1 MIDLALN
8 NLYLLGAA
16 LAVGIVTGRWAF
28 SNRKAATPEAAA
40 TANKEDETAS

>member
-16 LAVGIVTGRWAF
+16 LVLGILTARWAF
-28 SNRKAATPEAAA
+28 PNKKAPKPEPC
-40 TANKEDETAS
+40 KEDEPSP

>member
-16 LAVGIVTGRWAF
+16 LAIGIVTGRWAF
-28 SNRKAATPEAAA
+28 SERKRAATPEAGARQE
-40 TANKEDETAS
+40 EDAQP

>member
-16 LAVGIVTGRWAF
+16 LLIGIVTGRWAF
-28 SNRKAATPEAAA
+28 SERKAKTPEA
-40 TANKEDETAS
+40 KQEDEAKS

>member
-16 LAVGIVTGRWAF
+16 LVIGIVTGRWAF
-28 SNRKAATPEAAA
+28 SSSKAATPPTEAS
-40 TANKEDETAS
+40 KEDEARP

>member
-16 LAVGIVTGRWAF
+16 LVIGIVTGRWAF
-28 SNRKAATPEAAA
+28 SSTKAAAPAPTPE
-40 TANKEDETAS
+40 DEAQA

>member
-16 LAVGIVTGRWAF
+16 LVLGILTARWAF
-28 SNRKAATPEAAA
+28 PTRKAKKPEPR
-40 TANKEDETAS
+40 KEDEPSP